1 MKRTWMI
8 AGSAGVAATASLTL
22 ARGAA
27 WAQATGAAPA
37 GAAGAPAG
45 PLAFIVQ
52 FAPFLLVFAIMYFL
66 MIRPQQQKQQEM
78 SKLQSGLKKGDRV
91 LTQAGIYGTVVGVD
105 GDKAVLRVDEN
116 VKLEFQRSTIV
127 GVVGDKA

>member
-1 MKRTWMI
+1 MTQKHMGRATTTAALLI
-8 AGSAGVAATASLTL
+8 STLSAATA
-22 ARGAA
+22 R
-27 WAQATGAAPA
+27 AQAAGGAPA
-37 GAAGAPAG
+37 GAASAAG
-45 PLAFIVQ
+45 PLGFIVQ

-66 MIRPQQQKQQEM
+66 MIRPQQQKQQEL
-78 SKLQSGLKKGDRV
+78 SKLQSALKKGDRV

>member
-1 MKRTWMI
+1 MTQKNMGRVT
-8 AGSAGVAATASLTL
+8 AAATMLASTML
-22 ARGAA
+22 ATAA
-27 WAQATGAAPA
+27 RAQATGAAPA
-37 GAAGAPAG
+37 GSAAAAG
-45 PLAFIVQ
+45 PLGFIVQ

-66 MIRPQQQKQQEM
+66 MIRPQQQKQKEL
-78 SKLQSGLKKGDRV
+78 STLQSALKKGDRV
-91 LTQAGIYGTVVGVD
+91 LTQSGIYGTVVGVV

>member
-1 MKRTWMI
+1 MT
-8 AGSAGVAATASLTL
+8 SDLFHLL
-22 ARGAA
+22 AE
-27 WAQATGAAPA
+27 AAPA
-37 GAAGAPAG
+37 PGGGAPASG
-45 PLAFIVQ
+45 GTPSTAAPADAPPAQESKGLFDIGILLPIGLM
-52 FAPFLLVFAIMYFL
+52 FAVMYFL

-116 VKLEFQRSTIV
+116 VKLEFQRSTII
-127 GVVGDKA
+127 GVVGEKA